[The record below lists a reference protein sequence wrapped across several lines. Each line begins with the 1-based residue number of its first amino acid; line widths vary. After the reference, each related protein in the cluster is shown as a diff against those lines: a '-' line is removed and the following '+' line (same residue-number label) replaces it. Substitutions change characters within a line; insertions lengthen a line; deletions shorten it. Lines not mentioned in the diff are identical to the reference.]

1 MNLRISLDSAEAVK
15 ALLEDK
21 SNEVV
26 VSIQNKALKQFVS
39 EECVQKIDN
48 KLKGT
53 ILAKALHFSNDIM
66 NSGLF
71 VDSLSDATKE
81 AIQSYIERC
90 IENTIYRSRLKLIE
104 KFNSILSDSST
115 TVEDCI
121 KKRVKEE
128 FDTCVRR
135 QLQDAIH
142 AQLKEY
148 FSKKD

>member
-1 MNLRISLDSAEAVK
+1 MFVRVSLDTVEAVK
-15 ALLEDK
+15 AILEDK

-53 ILAKALHFSNDIM
+53 ILAKALQFSNDIM

-71 VDSLSDATKE
+71 IDSLSDETKE
-81 AIQSYIERC
+81 VINSYIERC
-90 IENTIYRSRLKLIE
+90 IENTIYKNRKELIE
-104 KFNSILSDSST
+104 KFNNILSDSST
-115 TVEDCI
+115 MVEDCI
-121 KKRVKEE
+121 KRRIERELDTNVKRK
-128 FDTCVRR
+128 
-135 QLQDAIH
+135 LQEAIH

-148 FSKKD
+148 FSKES